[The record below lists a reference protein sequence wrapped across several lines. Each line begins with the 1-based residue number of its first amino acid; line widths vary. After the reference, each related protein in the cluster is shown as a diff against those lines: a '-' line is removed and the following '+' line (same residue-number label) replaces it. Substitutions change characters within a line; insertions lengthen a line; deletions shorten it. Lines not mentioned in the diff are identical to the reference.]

1 MVRLRHTRERNLLRN
16 LSQIRGII
24 ALIAEEDLQTLTL
37 GSQGHLL
44 IIQIWELMFITEFI
58 VLIWLKIKMR

>member
-58 VLIWLKIKMR
+58 VLI